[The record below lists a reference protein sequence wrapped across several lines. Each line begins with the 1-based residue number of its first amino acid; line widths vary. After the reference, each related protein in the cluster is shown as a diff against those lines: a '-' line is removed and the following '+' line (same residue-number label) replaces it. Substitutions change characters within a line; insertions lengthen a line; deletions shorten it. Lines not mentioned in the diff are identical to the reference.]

1 MSALISSWVRLMA
14 VEDDHLHRANHGGE
28 IRLKAGERWWPA
40 ALGLSGR
47 EKELKSLCRG
57 DFDPECEKPFEQGIR

>member
-1 MSALISSWVRLMA
+1 MA

-47 EKELKSLCRG
+47 EKELKKSRRRG
-57 DFDPECEKPFEQGIR
+57 F